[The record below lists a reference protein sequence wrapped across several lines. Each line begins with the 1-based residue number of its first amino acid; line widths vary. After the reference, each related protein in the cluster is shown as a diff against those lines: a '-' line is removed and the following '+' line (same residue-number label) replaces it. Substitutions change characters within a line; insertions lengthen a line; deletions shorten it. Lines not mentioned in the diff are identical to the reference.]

1 LSWHNAT
8 NIQLG
13 TVTDATQLAFGR
25 KRSFAASLLVNA
37 RDDADGAVPAGR
49 RSRVVLKGQVAAPAA
64 TKRADRPPAVIAV
77 FFVVVVLLR

>member
-8 NIQLG
+8 IIQLG

-25 KRSFAASLLVNA
+25 KRAFAASLLGGA

-49 RSRVVLKGQVAAPAA
+49 RPLVVLNGQVAAPAA
-64 TKRADRPPAVIAV
+64 TERPDRTPAVIAV